1 MVPCFC
7 ELPNRRKQLFWQA
20 SNFSG
25 ISGDVEF
32 DETPGLQSSAVS
44 AGTYIRC
51 RARAAEDPLQRSKG
65 LGVAR
70 LYAATPPPPLFM
82 ASPPPP
88 LPKAVCDTSFRNR
101 RSWKMGSSP
110 RYKNATSR

>member
-88 LPKAVCDTSFRNR
+88 PSQGCL
-101 RSWKMGSSP
+101 
-110 RYKNATSR
+110 